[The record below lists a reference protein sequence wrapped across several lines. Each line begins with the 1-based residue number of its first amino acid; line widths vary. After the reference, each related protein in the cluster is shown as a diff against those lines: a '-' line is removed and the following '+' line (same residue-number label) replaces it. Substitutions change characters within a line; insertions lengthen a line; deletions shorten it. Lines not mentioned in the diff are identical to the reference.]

1 MLYSFA
7 PPRSGPLV
15 KRRKVRRACDF
26 CRQHRVRC
34 DGTLPCSQ
42 CVTNRV
48 KCVKPRASHL
58 PSPPDSARADHI
70 RLSAPPS
77 LAPSVPSSLPPS
89 LPSCTPPF
97 QSVSSSAPVC
107 SPRDSTHV
115 VVRDQDCLTGF
126 ISRINTFC
134 SVVSQMSAQ
143 SSPVTDES
151 PSSETSYSTPD
162 LLQNAEQT
170 LPRLSTSNSQDLQQ
184 SLLMIF
190 WARYQCLAPIVTQ
203 EDVLDSEPG
212 RKQGPLR
219 DALMAYCLQSV
230 YHAGLHHRLLG
241 VNTTL
246 NGAQESASKKQQ
258 SPLVA
263 LFAAYFQ
270 KALAKNSHFLLYAE
284 PSVSDI
290 QRHILMALFLLN
302 SGEVLAAYNITG
314 VAIRLAQS
322 LDLQNP
328 PESHISQKEAEIRGR
343 VWWMLVHLDFRCSR
357 YLGKPV
363 IVSLR
368 DMTLPIPNY
377 SPSTASAFSDLV
389 FHSATIALT
398 VVGKKV
404 AELLA
409 ARHDTMSANDPIGQ
423 IEQFAEH
430 LTHEISNLYEWRD
443 RIVKSEPFKDLVL
456 VGSANRPQTYA
467 SREKL
472 RPDDDTWMFY
482 HSPARILQQTLL
494 ELQFH
499 DLVIWFHRPFIQFP
513 SLGLVP
519 QRSPGADI
527 HATTAIRHAL
537 MAIETVHRRMLSH
550 DALYGCS
557 DVYQYVWNAV
567 LTLVGFMLAYPLCYW
582 FSVARQHV
590 ELSFQ
595 VFDTAKTSNPIA
607 SRAAHLTR
615 YLLGRVNALM
625 EVLNAQASTSHS
637 YGHLPGDKRAT
648 ENWDGVDLNEQSSGL
663 SAVTP
668 GTHDLWSWAN
678 TVDPETWSGYCHEIN
693 DMLIDLPEIPSG
705 IDHFAQ

>member
-1 MLYSFA
+1 MLYNFA

-34 DGTLPCSQ
+34 DGALPCSQ

-48 KCVKPRASHL
+48 KCVKPKALHL
-58 PSPPDSARADHI
+58 PSPPRSASAEHI
-70 RLSAPPS
+70 R
-77 LAPSVPSSLPPS
+77 SSLPPS
-89 LPSCTPPF
+89 LTSCTPPS
-97 QSVSSSAPVC
+97 QSVSASAPIC
-107 SPRDSTHV
+107 SPQDPTHV
-115 VVRDQDCLTGF
+115 VARDPDCLTGF

-143 SSPVTDES
+143 SSPVSDES
-151 PSSETSYSTPD
+151 LSSETSYSTPD
-162 LLQNAEQT
+162 LLQNAEQSF
-170 LPRLSTSNSQDLQQ
+170 PQSNISNSEDLQQ
-184 SLLMIF
+184 RLLKIF
-190 WARYQCLAPIVTQ
+190 WARYQCLAPIVSQT
-203 EDVLDSEPG
+203 DVLDSELG
-212 RKQGPLR
+212 RKRESLR

-241 VNTTL
+241 VNITL
-246 NGAQESASKKQQ
+246 VEAQERSSEKQQ

-263 LFAAYFQ
+263 MFAAFFQ
-270 KALAKNSHFLLYAE
+270 KALATNSQFLLYAE

-314 VAIRLAQS
+314 VAVRLAQS

-328 PESHISQKEAEIRGR
+328 PASQVSSKEAELRGR

-368 DMTLPIPNY
+368 DTTLYIPSYN
-377 SPSTASAFSDLV
+377 PSNDLALSELA
-389 FHSATIALT
+389 FHSAAIMLT
-398 VVGKKV
+398 VVGKKI
-404 AELLA
+404 AESLA
-409 ARHDTMSANDPIGQ
+409 ARHDTMSPNDSIGQ
-423 IEQFAEH
+423 IEVSAEH
-430 LTHEISNLYEWRD
+430 LTQEISRLYEWRNL
-443 RIVKSEPFKDLVL
+443 IVKTEPFRDLVL
-456 VGSANRPQTYA
+456 IGSVNRPQTHPV
-467 SREKL
+467 EEGLKH
-472 RPDDDTWMFY
+472 DDDTWMF
-482 HSPARILQQTLL
+482 HQSPTRVLQQTLL

-527 HATTAIRHAL
+527 HATTAIQHAL
-537 MAIETVHRRMLSH
+537 TAIETVHRRMLNH
-550 DALYGCS
+550 DSLYGCS
-557 DVYQYVWNAV
+557 DVYQHVWNAV
-567 LTLVGFMLAYPLCYW
+567 LTLVGFMLAYPLCHW
-582 FSVARQHV
+582 FSIARQHV
-590 ELSFQ
+590 ELSLQ

-615 YLLGRVNALM
+615 YLLGRVDALT
-625 EVLNAQASTSHS
+625 ELLNAQASTSHTHCHS
-637 YGHLPGDKRAT
+637 PNGERAA
-648 ENWDGVDLNEQSSGL
+648 ENWDRVDLEEQSSGFSTL
-663 SAVTP
+663 TP
-668 GTHDLWSWAN
+668 GAGDLWSWAN

-693 DMLIDLPEIPSG
+693 DMLVDLPEIPSG
-705 IDHFAQ
+705 IDHFPQ